1 MILHNVRSDTLPNK
15 TVFIWSIGRIC
26 SILATMKT
34 EIIRLSGNPD
44 DEMLIKNAASLIE
57 QGGLVA
63 FPTETVYGIGCIVQP
78 KAIER
83 LNEAKGRPSEKRY
96 TLHIPDKSCLLEYIP
111 HVPLR
116 ARKLVDKVWP
126 GPLTIVFELDKKALE
141 DLRKKFDAEVF
152 EILYQDA
159 TIGIRCPDHRSASAL
174 LSAVSKPVVAP
185 SANLAGDEPA
195 TTLEQVLANL
205 DGRIDMVL
213 TGPGPDCRYGGSSTV
228 VRVNNRTLSILRE
241 GVLSREE
248 IEEISSIRLLFV
260 CTGNTCRSPM
270 AEAFCRKYMSEKLKC
285 NIDDVGKMGYK
296 VASAG
301 VMAVSGIGA
310 SREVVD
316 ICKEMGIDAT
326 AHRSRFLT
334 SAEIE
339 ESDYIFVMS
348 TSHRDRVLELCPE
361 AAQKCMLLDENS
373 QVSDPIGGGR
383 EVYEKCAKQIE
394 RALEKRVNGILK

>member
-1 MILHNVRSDTLPNK
+1 
-15 TVFIWSIGRIC
+15 
-26 SILATMKT
+26 MKT
-34 EIIRLSGNPD
+34 EIIRLSGSSD
-44 DEMLIKNAASLIE
+44 DAALIKNAAELIE

-78 KAIER
+78 NAIER
-83 LNEAKGRPSEKRY
+83 LDKAKGRSSEKRY
-96 TLHIPDKSCLLEYIP
+96 TLHVPDKAFLSQYLPNI
-111 HVPLR
+111 PLR
-116 ARKLVDKVWP
+116 ARKLVDKTWP
-126 GPLTIVFELDKKALE
+126 GPLTIVFELDKKDLE
-141 DLRKKFDAEVF
+141 NLRKKFDAEVF

-159 TIGIRCPDHRSASAL
+159 TIGIRCPNHPLANAL
-174 LSAVSKPVVAP
+174 FGAVSKPVVAP
-185 SANLAGDEPA
+185 SANLAGKEPA
-195 TTLEQVLANL
+195 TTPEQVLAQL
-205 DGRIDMVL
+205 EGRIDMVL
-213 TGPGPDCRYGGSSTV
+213 TGPAPDCRCGGSSTV
-228 VRVNNRTLSILRE
+228 VRVNNRALSILRE

-348 TSHRDRVLELCPE
+348 TGHRDRVLELCPE

-373 QVSDPIGGGR
+373 QVGDPIGGGK

-394 RALEKRVNGILK
+394 RALEKRMNRILE